1 MGNPSTEPEYQF
13 AVTTRGLFDALR
25 LALPLIAGLVALG
38 AIPHLISRWLGFDFD
53 AMFWICGGITF
64 AGLTLSRPWWF
75 WNHYHAIAA
84 RILLTERG
92 AIVAYLCVALF
103 AVVAGTRR
111 QFMISAARRDCI
123 AALSHAK
130 DSHERFQIL
139 RQTAAS
145 ELPHSG
151 SARQTISCELLL
163 EAP

>member
-1 MGNPSTEPEYQF
+1 MGNPSIEPEDQD
-13 AVTTRGLFDALR
+13 AVTTRGLLDALR
-25 LALPLIAGLVALG
+25 FALPLIAGMVALA
-38 AIPHLISRWLGFDFD
+38 AIPHLLSRWLALDFD
-53 AMFWICGGITF
+53 AMFWICGGVTF

-92 AIVAYLCVALF
+92 AIVAYLCIALF

-111 QFMISAARRDCI
+111 QFMISAARKDCI
-123 AALSHAK
+123 IALSHAK

-139 RQTAAS
+139 RQTGAS

-151 SARQTISCELLL
+151 SARQTISCERLL

>member
-1 MGNPSTEPEYQF
+1 MMGTPSTEPEYQF
-13 AVTTRGLFDALR
+13 AVTTRGLLEALR

-53 AMFWICGGITF
+53 AMFWICGGITL

-75 WNHYHAIAA
+75 WNHFHAIAA

-92 AIVAYLCVALF
+92 AIVAFLCVALF

-111 QFMISAARRDCI
+111 QFTISGARKDCI
-123 AALSHAK
+123 VALSHAK

-139 RQTAAS
+139 RRTAACG
-145 ELPHSG
+145 LPHCG
-151 SARQTISCELLL
+151 SAPQTFPCQ
-163 EAP
+163 PFV

>member
-1 MGNPSTEPEYQF
+1 MGNSSIEPEFQT
-13 AVTTRGLFDALR
+13 AVTTRGLLDALR
-25 LALPLIAGLVALG
+25 LALPLIAGLVAL
-38 AIPHLISRWLGFDFD
+38 AAVPHLISRRLGLDFD
-53 AMFWICGGITF
+53 ALFWICGGVTF

-84 RILLTERG
+84 RVLLTERG
-92 AIVAYLCVALF
+92 TIVAYLCVALF

-111 QFMISAARRDCI
+111 QFMISVARKDCI
-123 AALSHAK
+123 VAVSHAK

-139 RQTAAS
+139 RQTADS

-151 SARQTISCELLL
+151 SARESISCELLL